1 MSKATISSKGQVTIP
16 RRFRERMSLTEQ
28 RQVEM
33 EQLEDGAVIL
43 RPVRSI
49 LPLAG
54 QLKLNKPLLPPEQ
67 ERRQVRRAMAER
79 HKSRGRK

>member
-16 RRFRERMSLTEQ
+16 RRFRERMRLTDQ
-28 RQVEM
+28 QQVEM

-43 RPVRSI
+43 RPIRSI

-54 QLKLNKPLLPPEQ
+54 RLQPGKPLLPPDA
-67 ERRQVRRAMAER
+67 ERRQARKAMTER
-79 HKSRGRK
+79 HRNQGRR

>member
-16 RRFRERMSLTEQ
+16 RRFRERMSLTDQ

-33 EQLEDGAVIL
+33 EQLADGAVIL
-43 RPVRSI
+43 RPIRSI
-49 LPLAG
+49 LHLAG

-67 ERRQVRRAMAER
+67 ERRQVRQAMTER
-79 HKSRGRK
+79 HQSRGRK